1 MDTNVVLKKLYNV
14 FSPDPLPAG
23 DPKYVNFQEVRGGS
37 DVLHLKRRIELSDKT
52 LCQLYSGHMG
62 GGKTTE
68 LNCLVAKLREAGYR
82 VVYFS
87 ADSEDIETEDAR
99 YTDVLL
105 ACVRYLLQELK
116 NDSATPLYDW
126 LKDRWSSLQDLLGSK
141 LEVTTELQAKLPLV
155 FAELSSTLRVN
166 PTARS
171 KIRELL
177 DAHTVTLVDALNE
190 FICAAHPETQQL
202 VLVVDGLDK
211 IVRVVMDETTK
222 RTNLQEIFVDRS
234 EQLKR
239 LACHVIYT
247 VPISLAHSV
256 NSLELE
262 NRYGRVEILPMV
274 TIRRRGSTDLC
285 EKGLKTLRELI
296 AKRLQV
302 ANISV
307 EELVQP
313 NELRRLCLMSG
324 GHVRNLVQL
333 VRTAVEYSDH
343 LPLSA
348 RAVERS
354 IAQMRE
360 TMRRAIEW
368 HEWDQLAETH
378 RDQHEKAYH
387 DLLFRRL
394 ILEYRGDG
402 EDREKIWHDI
412 HPLIEE
418 MEEFQAAFQ
427 RVIT

>member
-1 MDTNVVLKKLYNV
+1 
-14 FSPDPLPAG
+14 
-23 DPKYVNFQEVRGGS
+23 
-37 DVLHLKRRIELSDKT
+37 
-52 LCQLYSGHMG
+52 
-62 GGKTTE
+62 
-68 LNCLVAKLREAGYR
+68 
-82 VVYFS
+82 
-87 ADSEDIETEDAR
+87 
-99 YTDVLL
+99 
-105 ACVRYLLQELK
+105 
-116 NDSATPLYDW
+116 
-126 LKDRWSSLQDLLGSK
+126 
-141 LEVTTELQAKLPLV
+141 
-155 FAELSSTLRVN
+155 
-166 PTARS
+166 
-171 KIRELL
+171 
-177 DAHTVTLVDALNE
+177 
-190 FICAAHPETQQL
+190 
-202 VLVVDGLDK
+202 VVDGLDK

-285 EKGLKTLRELI
+285 EKGLDTLRELI

-302 ANISV
+302 ADISI
-307 EELVQP
+307 EEFVQP

-333 VRTAVEYSDH
+333 VHTAVECSEN

-368 HEWDQLAETH
+368 HEWDKLAETH
-378 RDQHEKAYH
+378 RDQHEKAYL

-394 ILEYRGDG
+394 ILEYR
-402 EDREKIWHDI
+402 EDDQRIWHDI

>member
-1 MDTNVVLKKLYNV
+1 MNHEAVLKKLYNV

-23 DPKYVNFQEVRGGS
+23 DPKYVNFREVRGGS
-37 DVLHLKRRIELSDKT
+37 DVLHLKHRIDLSDKT
-52 LCQLYSGHMG
+52 VCQLYSGHMG

-68 LNCLVAKLREAGYR
+68 LNCLVAELRDAGYR

-313 NELRRLCLMSG
+313 NELKRLCLMSG

-368 HEWDQLAETH
+368 HEWEKLAETH
-378 RDQHEKAYH
+378 WDQHEKAYH

-394 ILEYRGDG
+394 ILEYRND
-402 EDREKIWHDI
+402 DEKIWHDI

-418 MEEFQAAFQ
+418 MAEFQAAFQ
-427 RVIT
+427 RLQS

>member
-1 MDTNVVLKKLYNV
+1 MNDSVLKKLYNV

-23 DPKYVNFQEVRGGS
+23 DPKYVNFREVRGGS
-37 DVLHLKRRIELSDKT
+37 DVLQLKRRIELSDKT

-141 LEVTTELQAKLPLV
+141 LEVTTELQAKLPFV

-285 EKGLKTLRELI
+285 EKGLETLRELI

-313 NELRRLCLMSG
+313 NELKRLCLMSG

-394 ILEYRGDG
+394 ILEYRND
-402 EDREKIWHDI
+402 DEKIWHDI

-418 MEEFQAAFQ
+418 MAEFQAAFQ
-427 RVIT
+427 RLQS

>member
-1 MDTNVVLKKLYNV
+1 
-14 FSPDPLPAG
+14 
-23 DPKYVNFQEVRGGS
+23 
-37 DVLHLKRRIELSDKT
+37 
-52 LCQLYSGHMG
+52 
-62 GGKTTE
+62 
-68 LNCLVAKLREAGYR
+68 
-82 VVYFS
+82 
-87 ADSEDIETEDAR
+87 
-99 YTDVLL
+99 
-105 ACVRYLLQELK
+105 
-116 NDSATPLYDW
+116 
-126 LKDRWSSLQDLLGSK
+126 
-141 LEVTTELQAKLPLV
+141 
-155 FAELSSTLRVN
+155 
-166 PTARS
+166 
-171 KIRELL
+171 
-177 DAHTVTLVDALNE
+177 
-190 FICAAHPETQQL
+190 
-202 VLVVDGLDK
+202 
-211 IVRVVMDETTK
+211 VVMDETTK

-285 EKGLKTLRELI
+285 ENGLKTLRELI
-296 AKRLQV
+296 AKRLKV
-302 ANISV
+302 ADIKV

-313 NELRRLCLMSG
+313 NELKRLCLMSG

-354 IAQMRE
+354 IAQMQE

-368 HEWDQLAETH
+368 HEWDKLAETH

-394 ILEYRGDG
+394 ILEYRNDDG
-402 EDREKIWHDI
+402 KIWHDI

-418 MEEFQAAFQ
+418 MDEFQAAFQ
-427 RVIT
+427 RLQS